1 VNILVISHMYPY
13 PANITKGIFVHQ
25 QNLELMR
32 QGCSLTVLA
41 PRPWVPYPLGLLPRW
56 RHYCSI
62 PKAFSRDGIAV
73 RRPAYL
79 VFPAGLGM
87 ARSGFRLYRAL
98 HKHVAELHKKNPF
111 AVIHAHTIL
120 PDGQAGHL
128 LKRQLGIPLVIT
140 VHGKDVQQ
148 TACRNHSCRQAI
160 INAVREADMV
170 VAVSS
175 KLKDMLDEI
184 THMPD
189 KTAVIHN
196 GFDSSRYIEIQP
208 SAQAG
213 SIISVSN
220 LVKTKRLD
228 LNLHAV
234 AVLRRKY
241 PYIRYTVAGDGE
253 EAANLQ
259 RLARDLQIDDIV
271 EFTGRVPNQD
281 VPGLLAKAQIFSLP
295 SSMEGFGIAYLEAM
309 AAGLP
314 VIGCK
319 GEGIA
324 DVVCSGKTGMLIE
337 ADDLDAL
344 VKALDQLLANPD
356 AARGM
361 GSRARKLVL
370 DKYSWHT
377 NAKKMINLFAAIDS
391 SSGKGNG

>member
-1 VNILVISHMYPY
+1 
-13 PANITKGIFVHQ
+13 
-25 QNLELMR
+25 
-32 QGCSLTVLA
+32 
-41 PRPWVPYPLGLLPRW
+41 
-56 RHYCSI
+56 
-62 PKAFSRDGIAV
+62 
-73 RRPAYL
+73 
-79 VFPAGLGM
+79 
-87 ARSGFRLYRAL
+87 
-98 HKHVAELHKKNPF
+98 
-111 AVIHAHTIL
+111 
-120 PDGQAGHL
+120 
-128 LKRQLGIPLVIT
+128 
-140 VHGKDVQQ
+140 
-148 TACRNHSCRQAI
+148 
-160 INAVREADMV
+160 
-170 VAVSS
+170 
-175 KLKDMLDEI
+175 
-184 THMPD
+184 
-189 KTAVIHN
+189 
-196 GFDSSRYIEIQP
+196 
-208 SAQAG
+208 
-213 SIISVSN
+213 
-220 LVKTKRLD
+220 